1 MPAADLART
10 LQELQTEDKDEAADI
25 DLLEIPAQRLQLAS
39 IHMQASL
46 QEALEILNNSPA
58 EALYVQRPN
67 APGIEHI
74 YGILTRQKIE
84 SSYQ

>member
-1 MPAADLART
+1 MAAHLETLRT
-10 LQELQTEDKDEAADI
+10 DTDAPELI
-25 DLLEIPAQRLQLAS
+25 DLNALPSERWQAGRIDL
-39 IHMQASL
+39 QASL
-46 QEALEILNNSPA
+46 QEALDILNNSPA

-74 YGILTRQKIE
+74 YGVLTRQKIE